1 MKKLLTTIS
10 LFILVIASVSAGYV
24 GHIYPD
30 RLEAKE
36 GNILVTFFNHGNSKV
51 KDLKATAYIPDL
63 DVYHKSGDF
72 NLRSKTSGRVYIIVE
87 IPHDTEPDYYP
98 VIVTLRNNDVRE
110 KTHTWLE
117 VY

>member
-10 LFILVIASVSAGYV
+10 LFILIIATVSAGFV
-24 GHIYPD
+24 GHVYPD

-36 GNILVTFFNHGNSKV
+36 GNLLVTFFNHRSSKV
-51 KDLKATAYIPDL
+51 KDLHTTAYIPDL
-63 DVYHKSGDF
+63 DVYHKSGNL
-72 NLRSKTSGRVYIIVE
+72 NLRSKTSGRVYLTVE
-87 IPHDTEPDYYP
+87 IPHDTEPDFYP
-98 VIVTLRNNDVRE
+98 VIVTLRNKDVRE